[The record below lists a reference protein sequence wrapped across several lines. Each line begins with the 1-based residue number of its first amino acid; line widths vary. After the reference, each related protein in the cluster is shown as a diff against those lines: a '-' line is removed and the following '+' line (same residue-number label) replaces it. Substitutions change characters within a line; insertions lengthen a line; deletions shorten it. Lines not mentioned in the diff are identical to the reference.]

1 MKIRVKAFFAML
13 GVALLVG
20 CAGTS
25 YGEHSRIAVLQNP
38 ETKQT
43 VECRADPWGDMNY
56 RRQIDNCI
64 KAYKGAGY
72 VIRSDVGP

>member
-1 MKIRVKAFFAML
+1 MRAIFGMV
-13 GVALLVG
+13 GVTVLTA
-20 CAGTS
+20 CAGTPS
-25 YGEHSRIAVLQNP
+25 GEHSRIAVLQNP